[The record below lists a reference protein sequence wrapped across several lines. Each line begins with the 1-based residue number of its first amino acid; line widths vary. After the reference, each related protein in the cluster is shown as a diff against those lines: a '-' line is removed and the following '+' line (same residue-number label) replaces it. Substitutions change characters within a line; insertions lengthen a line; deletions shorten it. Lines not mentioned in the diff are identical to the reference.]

1 MLRLRPIKRE
11 DLDELHDIHERGYPD
26 LEIPKWHELLGAYV
40 IEDENKKIV
49 MGGGVAPIAEAFITT
64 NKKASRIK
72 IGRALVLAQNMS
84 EYICRFRGV
93 QELYAFT
100 DDENYIK
107 HLIQHGFKKR
117 EEVAL
122 YMRIE

>member
-1 MLRLRPIKRE
+1 MVKLRPIRRD
-11 DLDELHDIHERGYPD
+11 DLDELRDIHDRGYPD
-26 LEIPKWHELLGAYV
+26 LELPKWHELLGAFV

-49 MGGGVAPIAEAFITT
+49 MAGGVELIGEAFITT
-64 NKKASRIK
+64 NKDINRIK
-72 IGRALVLAQNMS
+72 IGRALILAQNMS
-84 EYICRFRGV
+84 EYISRFSGV
-93 QELYAFT
+93 KELYAFT

-117 EEVAL
+117 EETAL